1 MKFVNQL
8 DYPEVPY
15 ITRQEMEDEA
25 SREKGKKT
33 TVATSAC
40 GLCSAIIV
48 VDRLLVNTELSL
60 EEAIRLSYASEAN
73 LRIGT
78 DYTVFA
84 PALAERFGLD
94 LEMTDD
100 PERLLFCLR
109 TGGCAVAESAGD
121 REGYI
126 GVFTHN
132 AHYVVVIA
140 EQRDGRFAVLDP
152 AIKEGKYDEE
162 GRRDKVKVKGKFVI
176 CDLKTLMEDTEGADK
191 RFYLFWRK
199 EK

>member
-8 DYPEVPY
+8 DYPEIPY

-25 SREKGKKT
+25 SREKGEKT

-60 EEAIRLSYASEAN
+60 EEAIRLSYDSRAN

-126 GVFTHN
+126 GIFTHN

>member
-60 EEAIRLSYASEAN
+60 EEAIRLSYASKAN

-94 LEMTDD
+94 LEMRTI
-100 PERLLFCLR
+100 PSGFFSVFGPAAAPSRNPPATERAISAYSRITPTTSSSLR
-109 TGGCAVAESAGD
+109 NSGTGASRSWIRPSKKESTTRKGAG
-121 REGYI
+121 
-126 GVFTHN
+126 T
-132 AHYVVVIA
+132 
-140 EQRDGRFAVLDP
+140 
-152 AIKEGKYDEE
+152 K
-162 GRRDKVKVKGKFVI
+162 
-176 CDLKTLMEDTEGADK
+176 
-191 RFYLFWRK
+191 
-199 EK
+199 